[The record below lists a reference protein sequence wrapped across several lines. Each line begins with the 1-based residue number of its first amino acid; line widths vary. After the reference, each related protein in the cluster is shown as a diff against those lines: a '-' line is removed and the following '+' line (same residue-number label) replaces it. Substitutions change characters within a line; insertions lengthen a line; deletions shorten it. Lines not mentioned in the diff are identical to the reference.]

1 MLKIGDK
8 VKFLNDVGG
17 GTVKGF
23 QSKNIVVVENTD
35 GFEIPMM
42 INQLVKIADA
52 TPYDKISRDFFTRTE
67 PKKVEPLPEPITE
80 PKPVIEII
88 PGNDSPKFFM
98 AFFPTNQ
105 ENPVGGEIEV
115 YLINDSNYSLLY
127 HYCHF
132 DGSVYKTIEAG
143 ELEPNTKNYL
153 EGISQ
158 ADLNNLPKFWFRI
171 IPYRKEEKT
180 LMTPIIKD
188 VEVNAVKFYKEKS
201 FTKSSFFKGKA
212 MVFEL
217 VPNPMFEEIGKLTDK
232 DFKKVIQEKDE
243 ENRAE
248 EPKKEKKKVP
258 GIVEVNLHIE
268 ELIEKTSG
276 LSNHEI
282 LQIQMDK
289 FHSEM
294 KSAIENRV
302 MRIVFIH
309 GVGNGVLKLEINKK
323 LKSTYA
329 KYFFQDASFQEYG
342 YGATMVI
349 LRRK

>member
-1 MLKIGDK
+1 
-8 VKFLNDVGG
+8 
-17 GTVKGF
+17 
-23 QSKNIVVVENTD
+23 
-35 GFEIPMM
+35 
-42 INQLVKIADA
+42 
-52 TPYDKISRDFFTRTE
+52 
-67 PKKVEPLPEPITE
+67 
-80 PKPVIEII
+80 
-88 PGNDSPKFFM
+88 
-98 AFFPTNQ
+98 
-105 ENPVGGEIEV
+105 
-115 YLINDSNYSLLY
+115 
-127 HYCHF
+127 
-132 DGSVYKTIEAG
+132 
-143 ELEPNTKNYL
+143 
-153 EGISQ
+153 
-158 ADLNNLPKFWFRI
+158 
-171 IPYRKEEKT
+171 
-180 LMTPIIKD
+180 
-188 VEVNAVKFYKEKS
+188 
-201 FTKSSFFKGKA
+201 
-212 MVFEL
+212 
-217 VPNPMFEEIGKLTDK
+217 
-232 DFKKVIQEKDE
+232 VIQEKDE
-243 ENRAE
+243 ENRTE

-309 GVGNGVLKLEINKK
+309 GVGNGVLKQEIHKK